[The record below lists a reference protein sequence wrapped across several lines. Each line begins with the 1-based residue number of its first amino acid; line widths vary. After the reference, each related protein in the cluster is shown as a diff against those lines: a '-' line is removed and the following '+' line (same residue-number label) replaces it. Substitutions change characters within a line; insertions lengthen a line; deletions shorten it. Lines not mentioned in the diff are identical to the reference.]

1 MLRREDE
8 ATMEAPL
15 LDMLGRVCERIGELH
30 GEYDAER
37 FAGVLLARRAEAFA
51 GLPGGPQGD
60 VAQRLALRLARKQLA
75 LVGEVPGMV
84 EAVVSTLDVPTDPP
98 ALRLMQVAA
107 LAYLVNPGDLLPD
120 DMPAGYGFVDD
131 SIVLRAM
138 AVTVPPLYG
147 MDATQVAR
155 ERLVIDFH
163 GLCIPRAIAPELVRS
178 VQAST
183 TLVQMLGFLPPALI
197 EGSIQQLLHEPL
209 VPLQAQAEPPGGTG
223 WGMSQGS
230 WFRLP
235 DGVVEELEGD
245 GVRYRL
251 DEESGVTLWG
261 DALARR

>member
-1 MLRREDE
+1 
-8 ATMEAPL
+8 MEAPL

-37 FAGVLLARRAEAFA
+37 FAGVLLARRADAFA
-51 GLPGGPQGD
+51 GLPGGAKGET
-60 VAQRLALRLARKQLA
+60 AERLALRLARKQLA
-75 LVGEVPGMV
+75 LVREVPGMV
-84 EAVVSTLDVPTDPP
+84 EAVVSTLDTPTEPP

-147 MDATQVAR
+147 MDAAQVAR

-163 GLCIPRAIAPELVRS
+163 GMCIPQAIAPELVRS

-183 TLVQMLGFLPPALI
+183 TLVQMLGFLPPALV
-197 EGSIQQLLHEPL
+197 EGSIEKLLQEPL
-209 VPLQAQAEPPGGTG
+209 VPLQAQPPAGMG
-223 WGMSQGS
+223 WGVTQGG

-235 DGVVEELEGD
+235 DGVLEALEGD

-251 DEESGVTLWG
+251 DGENGVTLWG
-261 DALARR
+261 DALERR

>member
-1 MLRREDE
+1 
-8 ATMEAPL
+8 MEAPL

-37 FAGVLLARRAEAFA
+37 FAGVLLARRAEAFS
-51 GLPGGPQGD
+51 GLRGGPQGET
-60 VAQRLALRLARKQLA
+60 AQRLALRLARKQLA
-75 LVGEVPGMV
+75 LVTELPGMV
-84 EAVVSTLDVPTDPP
+84 EAIVSTLDTPTEPP

-120 DMPAGYGFVDD
+120 DMPAGFGFVDD
-131 SIVLRAM
+131 SIVLRAI

-183 TLVQMLGFLPPALI
+183 TLVQMLGVLPPELV
-197 EGSIQQLLHEPL
+197 EGSIEQLMHEPL
-209 VPLQAQAEPPGGTG
+209 VPLQTQPVAGAG
-223 WGMSQGS
+223 WGVQQGT

-235 DGVVEELEGD
+235 DGVVEELPDD

-251 DEESGVTLWG
+251 DAETGVVLWG
-261 DALARR
+261 DALERR

>member
-1 MLRREDE
+1 
-8 ATMEAPL
+8 MEAPL

-37 FAGVLLARRAEAFA
+37 FAGVLVRRRAGAFA
-51 GLPGGPQGD
+51 ELPGGAEGET
-60 VAQRLALRLARKQLA
+60 AQRLALRIARKQLA
-75 LVGEVPGMV
+75 LVGELPGMV
-84 EAVVSTLDVPTDPP
+84 EAIASTLDEPTDSP

-131 SIVLRAM
+131 SIMLRAI

-147 MDATQVAR
+147 MSAAQVAR

-163 GLCIPRAIAPELVRS
+163 GMCIPPAIAPELVRA

-183 TLVQMLGFLPPALI
+183 TLVQMLGLLPPALV
-197 EGSIQQLLHEPL
+197 EASIARLLEDPL
-209 VPLQAQAEPPGGTG
+209 TPLQSQPPDGMSWGPTPGG
-223 WGMSQGS
+223 

-235 DGVVEELEGD
+235 DGVLEALPDD

-251 DEESGVTLWG
+251 DAETGVTLWG
-261 DALARR
+261 DALERR

>member
-1 MLRREDE
+1 
-8 ATMEAPL
+8 MEAPL

-37 FAGVLLARRAEAFA
+37 FASVLVKRRAEAFA
-51 GLPGGPQGD
+51 GLPGGAAGE
-60 VAQRLALRLARKQLA
+60 VAERLALRLARKQLA
-75 LVGEVPGMV
+75 LVGELPGMV
-84 EAVVSTLDVPTDPP
+84 EAIVSTLDTPTDPP

-131 SIVLRAM
+131 SIVLRAI

-147 MDATQVAR
+147 MDAAQVAR

-163 GLCIPRAIAPELVRS
+163 GLCIPRAIAPELARS

-183 TLVQMLGFLPPALI
+183 TLVQMLGFLPAALV
-197 EGSIQQLLHEPL
+197 EGSIQQLLAEPL
-209 VPLQAQAEPPGGTG
+209 VPLPAPPPTGTG
-223 WGMSQGS
+223 WGVQQGT

-235 DGVVEELEGD
+235 DGVVEEVEGD

-251 DEESGVTLWG
+251 DGESGVTLWG
-261 DALARR
+261 DALERR

>member
-1 MLRREDE
+1 
-8 ATMEAPL
+8 MEAPL

-37 FAGVLLARRAEAFA
+37 FASVLLVRRADAFA
-51 GLPGGPQGD
+51 GLPDGAAGD
-60 VAQRLALRLARKQLA
+60 TAQRLALRLARKQLA
-75 LVGEVPGMV
+75 LVAELPGMV
-84 EAVVSTLDVPTDPP
+84 EAIVATLDVPTDPP

-120 DMPAGYGFVDD
+120 DMPGGYGFVDD
-131 SIVLRAM
+131 SIVLRAI

-147 MDATQVAR
+147 MDAAQVAR

-163 GLCIPRAIAPELVRS
+163 GLCIPRAIAPELVRA

-183 TLVQMLGFLPPALI
+183 ALVQMLGFLPPALV
-197 EGSIQQLLHEPL
+197 EGSIQSLLDDPL
-209 VPLQAQAEPPGGTG
+209 MPLQGQPPSGMGWGPSPGG
-223 WGMSQGS
+223 

-235 DGVVEELEGD
+235 DGVVEALADD

-251 DEESGVTLWG
+251 DEETGVTLWG
-261 DALARR
+261 DALERR

>member
-1 MLRREDE
+1 
-8 ATMEAPL
+8 MEAPL

-37 FAGVLLARRAEAFA
+37 FAGVLLARRADAFA
-51 GLPGGPQGD
+51 GLPDGPQGD
-60 VAQRLALRLARKQLA
+60 VAQRLALLLARKQLA

-84 EAVVSTLDVPTDPP
+84 EAIVSTLDVPTDPP

-107 LAYLVNPGDLLPD
+107 LSYLVNPGDLLPD

-131 SIVLRAM
+131 SIVLRAI

-163 GLCIPRAIAPELVRS
+163 GMCIPRAIAPELVRS

-183 TLVQMLGFLPPALI
+183 TLVQMLGMLPAELV
-197 EGSIQQLLHEPL
+197 EGSIRKLLDDPL
-209 VPLQAQAEPPGGTG
+209 VPLQTQPAAGTG
-223 WGMSQGS
+223 WGLSQGS

-235 DGVVEELEGD
+235 DGVVEELPGD
-245 GVRYRL
+245 GVRYRF
-251 DEESGVTLWG
+251 DEENGVTLWG
-261 DALARR
+261 EALERR

>member
-1 MLRREDE
+1 
-8 ATMEAPL
+8 MEAPL

-37 FAGVLLARRAEAFA
+37 FAGVLLARRADAFA
-51 GLPGGPQGD
+51 GLPGGAQGET
-60 VAQRLALRLARKQLA
+60 AQRLALRLARKQLA

-84 EAVVSTLDVPTDPP
+84 EAIAASLDTPTDPP

-107 LAYLVNPGDLLPD
+107 LASRVNPGDLMPD

-147 MDATQVAR
+147 LDAAQVAR

-163 GLCIPRAIAPELVRS
+163 GMCVPRAIAPELVRS

-183 TLVQMLGFLPPALI
+183 TLVQMLGFLPPALV
-197 EGSIQQLLHEPL
+197 EGSIRKLLDEPL
-209 VPLQAQAEPPGGTG
+209 VPLQAQPPEGMG

-235 DGVVEELEGD
+235 EGVVEELPDD
-245 GVRYRL
+245 GVWYRM
-251 DEESGVTLWG
+251 DEEHGVALFG
-261 DALARR
+261 DALERR

>member
-1 MLRREDE
+1 
-8 ATMEAPL
+8 MEAPL

-37 FAGVLLARRAEAFA
+37 FADVLLARRADAFA
-51 GLPGGPQGD
+51 GLPGGAEGQT
-60 VAQRLALRLARKQLA
+60 AQRLALRLARKQLQ

-84 EAVVSTLDVPTDPP
+84 EAIVSTLDTPTEPP

-147 MDATQVAR
+147 MDAGAIAR

-163 GLCIPRAIAPELVRS
+163 GMCIPRAIAPELVRS

-183 TLVQMLGFLPPALI
+183 ALVQMLGLLPPALV
-197 EGSIQQLLHEPL
+197 EGSIQKLREEPL
-209 VPLQAQAEPPGGTG
+209 IPLQAQPPGGMG
-223 WGMSQGS
+223 WGPAHGG

-235 DGVVEELEGD
+235 DGVLEELADG

-251 DEESGVTLWG
+251 DEETGVTLHG
-261 DALARR
+261 DVLERR

>member
-1 MLRREDE
+1 MQ
-8 ATMEAPL
+8 APL
-15 LDMLGRVCERIGELH
+15 LDMLSRVCERIGELH

-37 FAGVLLARRAEAFA
+37 FASVLLARRAEAFA
-51 GLPGGPQGD
+51 GVPDGATGET
-60 VAQRLALRLARKQLA
+60 AQRLALRLARKQLA

-84 EAVVSTLDVPTDPP
+84 EAIVSTLHEPTDPP

-183 TLVQMLGFLPPALI
+183 TLVQMLGFLPPALV
-197 EGSIQQLLHEPL
+197 EDSIRRLLDDPL
-209 VPLQAQAEPPGGTG
+209 VPLQSQPPSGMA
-223 WGMSQGS
+223 WGLSQGS

-235 DGVVEELEGD
+235 EGVVEALEGD

-251 DEESGVTLWG
+251 DDETGVALWG
-261 DALARR
+261 STLERR